1 MTKNIAVEIKDKA
14 AYTGLT
20 LFLKGFGNIPKMKY
34 MDGKQRAKRK
44 SMGK

>member
-14 AYTGLT
+14 EYAGLT
-20 LFLKGFGNIPKMKY
+20 LFFKGFGNIPKMKY

-44 SMGK
+44 FIGK